1 MNLPNKLTVA
11 RLCSLPLLMLC
22 FSGGTKAAHWGA
34 FAIFVLASFTDW
46 LDGRIARSQNLVTAL
61 GKFLDPLADKA
72 LVSTVLVYFVAMGYA
87 HPIAVILVLAR
98 EFVVSGV
105 RMAAVTE
112 GKVIA
117 ANMFGKVKTAF
128 QMVSIAVIL
137 ALRAIDPTFAWLP
150 LVSNI
155 CCWIIAALTA
165 ASGAVYVID
174 NKEVFKEKK

>member
-11 RLCSLPLLMLC
+11 RLCSLPFLMLC
-22 FSGGTKAAHWGA
+22 LAGESKPALWGA
-34 FAIFVLASFTDW
+34 FVIFVLASFTDW

-72 LVSTVLVYFVAMGYA
+72 LVCTVLVYFVKMGYA
-87 HPIAVILVLAR
+87 HPIAVIIVLAR

-128 QMVSIAVIL
+128 QMVSIGAIL
-137 ALRAIDPTFAWLP
+137 ALRAIEPSFSWLP

-155 CCWIIAALTA
+155 CCWVIAALTV

-174 NKEVFKEKK
+174 NKEVFKEKD